1 MLFRSIAP
9 KIIGA
14 GVVGLAMWLGYQTY
28 SDRSSHSATDT
39 RLASIE
45 SQLQSMREA
54 DAAKI
59 AEISTLLDAVQN
71 RVGVT
76 ASDLAN
82 AQKAAAT
89 ARKDQARSESALR
102 QALDEQAKHVN
113 TIREQSDVQFQA
125 VRQETSAQ
133 FGEVNGQVSGVRS
146 DLETTKSDLAANRRE
161 VGDMRDSLGRQI
173 ARNADE
179 LAALKRRGE
188 RDYYEFDI
196 RKTNEMQRVAN
207 IRLQLNKA
215 DVKAKRYD
223 ITLQVD
229 DSKLQKKGQLMNEPI
244 QINVGKERVRYELIV
259 NSIDKDRIRGYV
271 STPKDS
277 VSTSASLQ
285 D

>member
-1 MLFRSIAP
+1 MIAP

-14 GVVGLAMWLGYQTY
+14 GVVGLAMWLGYETY

-39 RLASIE
+39 RLAGIE

-59 AEISTLLDAVQN
+59 AEISSLLDAVQN

-76 ASDLAN
+76 ATDVSN
-82 AQKAAAT
+82 AQKAAAA
-89 ARKDQARSESALR
+89 ARKEQARSETALR
-102 QALDEQAKHVN
+102 QALDEQAKHVS
-113 TIREQSDVQFQA
+113 TIREQSDAQFQA

-133 FGEVNGQVSGVRS
+133 FGEVNGQVTGVKT
-146 DLETTKSDLAANRRE
+146 DLESTKSDLAANRRE

-188 RDYYEFDI
+188 RDYFEFDI
-196 RKTNEMQRVAN
+196 RKDKDMQRVAG

-215 DVKAKRYD
+215 DVKAKKYD

-229 DSKLQKKGQLMNEPI
+229 DAKLQKKGQLLNEPI
-244 QINVGKERVRYELIV
+244 QINVGKERTRYELIV
-259 NSIDKDRIRGYV
+259 NSIDKDRIRGYI
-271 STPKDS
+271 STPKDT
-277 VSTSASLQ
+277 VSSNSASLQ
-285 D
+285 QD